1 MTTETKTKIEKE
13 EKDLQGKWYK
23 TDDEKGLL
31 PVKPILC
38 PMCLA
43 YGEKSEMV
51 MRRSRIHRV
60 ADVRIHLKDET
71 HRPYAFD
78 LAFKCPACDF
88 YCIFGVPTDITYAQK
103 IYEMRK
109 GEEFVLP
116 EEYWA
121 NDERVKE
128 KLKRW
133 GYW

>member
-1 MTTETKTKIEKE
+1 MTTKVETEIKRE
-13 EKDLQGKWYK
+13 EPDFQGKWYK
-23 TDDEKGLL
+23 TDDEQGLL

-51 MRRSRIHRV
+51 LRRSRLHRV
-60 ADVRIHLKDET
+60 ADVRIHLNDAT

-88 YCIFGVPTDITYAQK
+88 YCVFGVPIDIVYAQK
-103 IYEMRK
+103 IYEIRK
-109 GEEFVLP
+109 GEEFILP
-116 EEYWA
+116 EEYWVG
-121 NDERVKE
+121 DERVKE
-128 KLKRW
+128 KLARW